1 MTNIGA
7 IVTAWNTWRSWP
19 RHRRPCA
26 WVRLQEVYGPSNTE
40 VPGYDVTNV
49 LRPGER
55 AFPLNYQPWINSSIP
70 DAAVTSVTAWPLWR
84 SDPMPSKGHG

>member
-1 MTNIGA
+1 MAFVAKDIGGR
-7 IVTAWNTWRSWP
+7 VLGCGYKR
-19 RHRRPCA
+19 
-26 WVRLQEVYGPSNTE
+26 VYGPTNAE
-40 VPGYDVTNV
+40 LPGYGVTNV

-55 AFPLNYQPWINSSIP
+55 AFPLNYQPWINLSIP